1 MFKYNRISS
10 FCHQKVQVSTA
21 VMNFAAPC
29 SVVLFAL
36 FIRLS
41 LLQSHKT
48 NLRCIYSHTNLT
60 SSVGTTSHWVKLAV
74 FWQKRL
80 TKHSAILKSSC
91 RSGAVFLNLLL
102 LCGDVSL
109 NPGPGVKH
117 PCGVCVKP
125 VRSNQKAVQCDYCD
139 RWHHPRCCNI
149 NNPVYDALA
158 NSSCMWICCDCDLPS
173 FSSSLF
179 DSSSET
185 LTSNVFSPLDDTT
198 STTRFSSFNATTNDG
213 QPFASSTPCKPPPT
227 SRRDGKGS
235 IPTQSQKNRKA
246 SQCTSTVR
254 VMSLNCCS
262 LRSLSKRLDFQ
273 LMVAT
278 YKPDIINASETH
290 IDNLILSSEILGGNY
305 TIFRKDRN
313 LNGGGVLTAV
323 SNKIIATHESN
334 LDSNCEAA
342 WMKVH
347 VIGNKPLYSGSIYR
361 APNCAVEPLECLD
374 QTLSRLTAKSLPDI
388 VLTGDFNLP
397 DLVWDEEDGYSL
409 KPSPAY
415 DTEVNTKLLDIIN
428 DHSMFQHVK
437 QPTRKG
443 NILDLVL
450 TTNPNLV
457 ENVQVVN
464 GMSDHDA
471 VLVDITLK
479 PSINRKQPRK
489 VFLFKKGDIESARND
504 LKIRLDS
511 YLTNNPLDKSVDE
524 KYNFFTE
531 TVLEVMKEHFPQKKL
546 GSR

>member
-1 MFKYNRISS
+1 
-10 FCHQKVQVSTA
+10 
-21 VMNFAAPC
+21 
-29 SVVLFAL
+29 
-36 FIRLS
+36 
-41 LLQSHKT
+41 
-48 NLRCIYSHTNLT
+48 
-60 SSVGTTSHWVKLAV
+60 
-74 FWQKRL
+74 
-80 TKHSAILKSSC
+80 
-91 RSGAVFLNLLL
+91 
-102 LCGDVSL
+102 
-109 NPGPGVKH
+109 
-117 PCGVCVKP
+117 
-125 VRSNQKAVQCDYCD
+125 
-139 RWHHPRCCNI
+139 
-149 NNPVYDALA
+149 
-158 NSSCMWICCDCDLPS
+158 
-173 FSSSLF
+173 
-179 DSSSET
+179 
-185 LTSNVFSPLDDTT
+185 
-198 STTRFSSFNATTNDG
+198 
-213 QPFASSTPCKPPPT
+213 
-227 SRRDGKGS
+227 
-235 IPTQSQKNRKA
+235 
-246 SQCTSTVR
+246 
-254 VMSLNCCS
+254 MSLNCCS

-278 YKPDIINASETH
+278 CKPDIINASETH
-290 IDNLILSSEILGGNY
+290 IDNLILSSEIFAGNY

-313 LNGGGVLTAV
+313 PNGGGVLTAV
-323 SNKIIATHESN
+323 SNKIIVTHESN
-334 LDSNCEAA
+334 LDSNCEAV

-347 VIGNKPLYSGSIYR
+347 VIGNKPLYIGSIYR

-415 DTEVNTKLLDIIN
+415 GTEVNTKLLDIIN

-450 TTNPNLV
+450 TTNPNLIK
-457 ENVQVVN
+457 NVQVVN

-479 PSINRKQPRK
+479 PRN

-546 GSR
+546 GSRWNVPWMNSSIKRMIRKKQKLYNRARKSNSQADWKKFKDLRKVTKKRLTLAHDKYLLDLLKTDDMDFETRKPAMTKRFWTYIRSKRQDNVRVAPLEINDDVVSDSREKANLLSNYFKSVFTKEDLQNPARTLTYHRSTLARRG